1 MADSDIAITA
11 GSGTKVDTR
20 TVGAG
25 ADEHRQVVV
34 IGDQTTATA
43 IAPVDLTLG
52 LSVAPRRDIVAVSTT
67 LANLTL
73 NTTAYAAGDRVG
85 SLSATTGGAAFT
97 WANVALRNGGSGA
110 IVGAV
115 AASQQAMIPLSL
127 YLFTATP
134 TVSAADNSPWV
145 ITSFAPSTSIGVVSF
160 GSTRAGAAGGMIA
173 SAANGVYLPF
183 VTGGSTQSIFGIVQ
197 ATGASSAFPLNATD
211 LVITLYVER
220 S

>member
-34 IGDQTTATA
+34 LGDQSTATG

-67 LANLTL
+67 LAGLTTSL
-73 NTTAYAAGDRVG
+73 TAYAAGDRVG
-85 SLSATTGGAAFT
+85 NAVFS
-97 WANVALRNGGSGA
+97 WANVSLRNAGIGA

-127 YLFTATP
+127 YLFTASP
-134 TVSAADNSPWV
+134 TVAAADNAPWT
-145 ITSFAPSTSIGVVSF
+145 ITSFTPSTAIGVVSF

-183 VTGGSTQSIFGIVQ
+183 VTGGSTTQIFGVVQ
-197 ATGASSAFPLNATD
+197 ATGASSAFPASATD
-211 LVITLYVER
+211 LVITLMVER